1 MNFFEILVECWD
13 SFAAARKHKF
23 LIVFTRSRQKIVI
36 LTRTSLHCINLVI
49 KIPQDFN
56 YLLQKLI
63 PSSTRDLKTS
73 KNASNSQT
81 QQTPPSQS
89 LFFALFTLKSQP
101 FHSKCV
107 EYDSF
112 ESQTESDSRLSRYL
126 RSFDTSVWII
136 FDKIPDASWKLSY
149 TYCSWRCTSRR
160 CRCRSCVRSHLCD
173 VPYC

>member
-1 MNFFEILVECWD
+1 MLRNEFFFEILVECWD

-63 PSSTRDLKTS
+63 PSSTKTS

-81 QQTPPSQS
+81 QQTPP
-89 LFFALFTLKSQP
+89 LKSQILFCT
-101 FHSKCV
+101 FHLEIVTFPCKCV
-107 EYDSF
+107 KYDSF
-112 ESQTESDSRLSRYL
+112 ESQTESDSRLSRY
-126 RSFDTSVWII
+126 FEII
-136 FDKIPDASWKLSY
+136 
-149 TYCSWRCTSRR
+149 
-160 CRCRSCVRSHLCD
+160 
-173 VPYC
+173 